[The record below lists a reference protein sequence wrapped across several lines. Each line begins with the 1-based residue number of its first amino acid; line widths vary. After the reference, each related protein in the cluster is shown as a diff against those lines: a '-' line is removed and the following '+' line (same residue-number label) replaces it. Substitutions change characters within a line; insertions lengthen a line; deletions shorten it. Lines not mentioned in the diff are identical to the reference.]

1 MALTGV
7 IHILTDIELQNQ
19 IDSNFEKLN
28 FRHSEYDISYYLIDF
43 LEVLQSYSSF
53 DKQEF
58 RQILEGK
65 NNFQPMDGFIGYS
78 FSNQVVETVNQIIDK
93 ISIDTFNGY
102 LQQGLA
108 ENHIYCNLENNK
120 ILMEYYTKIKSAY
133 EKAQNENKALI
144 FRIG

>member
-19 IDSNFEKLN
+19 IESNFEKLN

-43 LEVLQSYSSF
+43 MEVLKSYSSF

-58 RQILEGK
+58 RVILEGK
-65 NNFQPMDGFIGYS
+65 NSFKPIDGFIGYS

-93 ISIDTFNGY
+93 ISIDTFNAF
-102 LQQGLA
+102 LLQGLA
-108 ENHIYCNLENNK
+108 DKHNFCNLENNK
-120 ILMEYYTKIKSAY
+120 ILIEYYTKIKSAY
-133 EKAQNENKALI
+133 EKAQNENKAMI